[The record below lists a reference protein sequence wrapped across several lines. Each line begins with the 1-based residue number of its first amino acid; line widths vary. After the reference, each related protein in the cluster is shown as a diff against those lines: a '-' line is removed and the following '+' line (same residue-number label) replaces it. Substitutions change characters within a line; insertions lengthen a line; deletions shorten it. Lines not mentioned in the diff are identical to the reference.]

1 MHADEPHPTYGG
13 PVHVE
18 EIEYSYEG
26 LRLVGELAV
35 DEHRPGKRP
44 AVLISHDAGG
54 LSSHPK
60 TTARRLAELGY
71 IAFALDYY
79 GDGVPLPPEQIGAR
93 FSQMAGDPLRTRGI
107 AEAGLD
113 VLLTNEYADPAN
125 VAAIGYCF

>member
-1 MHADEPHPTYGG
+1 MWS
-13 PVHVE
+13 VHTE
-18 EIEYSYEG
+18 EIEYFLG
-26 LRLVGELAV
+26 DLRLVGEIAL
-35 DEHRPGKRP
+35 DDKREGKRP

-71 IAFALDYY
+71 VAFALDYY
-79 GDGVPLPPEQIGAR
+79 GDGVPLPPEEIGAR
-93 FSQMAGDPLRTRGI
+93 FGQMAGDPLLTRSL